1 MRTPPMAPTETRDD
15 APRGAM
21 TDRGVA
27 ALLAV
32 TALACAPSLNG
43 AFIWDDLT
51 LVAPGGESARTV
63 HGLDAFTQPFFLS
76 ADGGATVT
84 YWRPAVALF
93 YLALRTLFGANP
105 AGYHAAVALAHVAAV
120 YLASRL
126 ARRVLG
132 ERPLAVV
139 LAVGLFALHPSR
151 WVSVHWISGSPDPL
165 FALAAL
171 PLLTLAVEPR
181 DGARA
186 TAPDA
191 RTTLASI
198 ALTALALTTKETA
211 VALPFVAAALTL
223 ATTPMARA
231 WELLRRVARPSFAC
245 VALYVAA
252 RAAWMPVRPAG
263 MRSPALADHVSA
275 VLATVALQ
283 ARALVWPLPL
293 AASRDAG
300 FLTAARHFVM
310 PPSVIAGALAAL
322 ALSALWFWRSKRARP
337 GLVLAV
343 GFLLPVSNLAWTGFM
358 FLTSDRFLYLPVLG
372 VGLAV
377 AAELAELP
385 PRNAWRAGVFALL
398 AACGVT
404 FASAAARLRD
414 PVTFWRAEV
423 AAMPSSSQAMELL
436 AAELASAGRPGE
448 AFVWRYRALRVFLDH
463 GDDDPLV
470 ERWTLDMLVDLS
482 SRVDDAG
489 ADALQ
494 LRDLLAR
501 FEGDSRVVRGRVGAF
516 DVTVRRRGA
525 QPPALAAERLALQA
539 DLASRANHDDLAL
552 AYLTDAESQ
561 CRDCPLVRVVGAM
574 VYARIDRRDE
584 ARARCPAA
592 AVARL
597 DRAFQQRDSAAEMRA
612 RGNLTGAT
620 ARDAEA
626 DLTLGAPERARRRL
640 EGHPETQALTL
651 ARAHVEAEEFHFA
664 RAEALVAPLRAH
676 PSPAVRAALVVYDD
690 HARRR
695 RAEAVPAGAQPAL
708 AP

>member
-1 MRTPPMAPTETRDD
+1 MAPTEMRDD
-15 APRGAM
+15 AQQGAM

-27 ALLAV
+27 ALLVV
-32 TALACAPSLNG
+32 TALSCAPSLG
-43 AFIWDDLT
+43 GSFVWDDLT

-76 ADGGATVT
+76 ADGGAMVT

-105 AGYHAAVALAHVAAV
+105 VGYHAAVALVHVAAV
-120 YLASRL
+120 YLAARL

-139 LAVGLFALHPSR
+139 LAAGLFALHPSR

-181 DGARA
+181 DGPHA
-186 TAPDA
+186 TAPRA
-191 RTTLASI
+191 RTTLASV

-231 WELLRRVARPSFAC
+231 WETLRRVARPSLAC

-252 RAAWMPVRPAG
+252 RAAWMPVRPPG

-283 ARALVWPLPL
+283 ARAIVWPYPL

-310 PPSVIAGALAAL
+310 PPSVIAGAIATL
-322 ALSALWFWRSKRARP
+322 ALSALWFWRRKRARP
-337 GLVLAV
+337 GLVLAA

-372 VGLAV
+372 VGLAL

-385 PRNAWRAGVFALL
+385 PRNALRAGVFALL

-404 FASAAARLRD
+404 LASASPRLRD
-414 PVTFWRAEV
+414 PITFWRAEV

-436 AAELASAGRPGE
+436 AAELAAAGRPGE

-489 ADALQ
+489 ADGLQ

-501 FEGDSRVVRGRVGAF
+501 FEGNSRVVRGRVGAF

-525 QPPALAAERLALQA
+525 QLSGVAAERLALQA
-539 DLASRANHDDLAL
+539 DLASRANHDDLAI
-552 AYLTDAESQ
+552 AYLTDAESR
-561 CRDCPLVRVVGAM
+561 CRDCALVRVVGAM
-574 VYARIDRRDE
+574 VYARLDRRDE
-584 ARARCPAA
+584 ARARSPSAV
-592 AVARL
+592 VARI
-597 DRAFQQRDSAAEMRA
+597 DRAFQQRDSASEMRA

-640 EGHPETQALTL
+640 AGQPETQALTI
-651 ARAHVEAEEFHFA
+651 ARARVEAEEFHFA
-664 RAEALVAPLRAH
+664 RAEALVAPLRTH
-676 PSPAVRAALVVYDD
+676 TSLAVRAALLVYDN
-690 HARRR
+690 HADRR
-695 RAEAVPAGAQPAL
+695 RAEAVPARALTAL